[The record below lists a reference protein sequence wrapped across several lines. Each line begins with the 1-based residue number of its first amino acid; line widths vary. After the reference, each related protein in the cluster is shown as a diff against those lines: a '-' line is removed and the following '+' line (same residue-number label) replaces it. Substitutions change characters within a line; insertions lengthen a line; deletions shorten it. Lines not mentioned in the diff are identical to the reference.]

1 MARGRTPAMTAVQPI
16 TAPRALDVALI
27 RQDFP
32 ILSRLV
38 RGKRLIF
45 LDSAAS
51 AQKPRAVMDAERD
64 IYEAGYANVHRGVY
78 WLSQQATSS
87 FEAAREKVRQLLN
100 ARETREIVFVRGATE
115 GINLVAQSFGRAFLS
130 AGDEVLISHMEHH
143 SNIVPWQMLRE
154 EKGVILKVAPIDD
167 AGELDL
173 GAFERL
179 IGPRT
184 KLIAVTH
191 VANALGTVVPIEG
204 VIRLAKEHG
213 IPVLIDGCQAVPH
226 QAVDVQALDCDFYVF
241 SGHKL
246 YGPTGIGVLYGK
258 AQLLQAMPP
267 WQGGGDM
274 IRSVTFE
281 RTEYND
287 LPWKLEAGTP
297 HIIGAIG
304 LGAAIDY
311 VRSIGYDA
319 IAAHETG
326 LLAYALHELSTIN
339 SLRLI
344 GQPRRRSGVISFALG
359 DVHPHDIG
367 TILDDDGICVRAGH
381 HCAQPTMDRFGVA
394 ATVRA
399 SFAIYND
406 RDDVDALVAGLR
418 KVHEVFRL

>member
-1 MARGRTPAMTAVQPI
+1 MTAIQPI
-16 TAPRALDVALI
+16 TAARTLDVARI

-32 ILSRLV
+32 ILSRPI
-38 RGKRLIF
+38 RGKRLVF

-51 AQKPRAVMDAERD
+51 AQKPRSVTDAERD
-64 IYEAGYANVHRGVY
+64 IYETGYANVHRGVY
-78 WLSQQATSS
+78 SLSQRATNE
-87 FEAAREKVRQLLN
+87 FESAREKVRQLLN

-115 GINLVAQSFGRAFLS
+115 AINLVAQSFGRTFLS
-130 AGDEVLISHMEHH
+130 ADDEVLISHMEHH

-154 EKGVILKVAPIDD
+154 EKGVVLIVAPIDD

-173 GAFERL
+173 DAFERL

-184 KLIAVTH
+184 KLISVTH
-191 VANALGTVVPIEG
+191 VANALGTLVPIEK
-204 VIRLAKEHG
+204 VIQLAKEHG

-258 AQLLQAMPP
+258 AQLLQGMPP

-281 RTEYND
+281 RTEYNE
-287 LPWKLEAGTP
+287 LPWKFEAGTP
-297 HIIGAIG
+297 HIIGAVG
-304 LGAAIDY
+304 LSAAIDY
-311 VRSIGYDA
+311 VQSIGYDA
-319 IAAHETG
+319 IGAHEG
-326 LLAYALHELSTIN
+326 ALLAYALRELSKIN

-344 GQPRRRSGVISFALG
+344 GQPRHRSGVISFALG
-359 DVHPHDIG
+359 EVHPHDIG
-367 TILDDDGICVRAGH
+367 TILDQDGICVRAGH
-381 HCAQPTMDRFGVA
+381 HCAQPTMDRFGVS
-394 ATVRA
+394 ATARA
-399 SFAIYND
+399 SFGIYND

-418 KVHEVFRL
+418 KVQEMFRP

>member
-1 MARGRTPAMTAVQPI
+1 MTAMQPI
-16 TAPRALDVALI
+16 TAPQTFDIARI
-27 RQDFP
+27 RRDFP
-32 ILSRLV
+32 ILSRLI
-38 RGKRLIF
+38 RGKRLVF
-45 LDSAAS
+45 LDSPAS
-51 AQKPRAVMDAERD
+51 AQKPRSVMDAERD

-78 WLSQQATSS
+78 WLSQHATNEY
-87 FEAAREKVRQLLN
+87 EAVREKVRQLLN

-115 GINLVAQSFGRAFLS
+115 AINLVAQSFGRTFLS

-154 EKGVILKVAPIDD
+154 EKGVVLKVAPIDD

-173 GAFERL
+173 DAFERL

-184 KLIAVTH
+184 KLVAVAH
-191 VANALGTVVPIEG
+191 VANALGTVVPIET
-204 VIRLAKEHG
+204 VVRIAKEHG
-213 IPVLIDGCQAVPH
+213 VPVLIDGCQAVPH
-226 QAVDVQALDCDFYVF
+226 QAIDVQALDCDFYVF

-258 AQLLQAMPP
+258 AQLLRAMPP

-281 RTEYND
+281 RTEYNE
-287 LPWKLEAGTP
+287 LPWKFEAGTP

-311 VRSIGYDA
+311 VRSIGYDT
-319 IAAHETG
+319 IAAHEAD
-326 LLAYALHELSTIN
+326 LLAYALRELSQIN
-339 SLRLI
+339 SVRII
-344 GQPRRRSGVISFALG
+344 GQPRHRSGVISFALG
-359 DVHPHDIG
+359 EVHPHDIG
-367 TILDDDGICVRAGH
+367 TILDQDGVCVRAGH
-381 HCAQPTMDRFGVA
+381 HCAQPTMDRFGVS

-399 SFAIYND
+399 SFGIYND

-418 KVHEVFRL
+418 KVQEMFRL

>member
-1 MARGRTPAMTAVQPI
+1 MTAFRPI
-16 TAPRALDVALI
+16 IDPSTLDVARI

-32 ILSRLV
+32 ILSQLIH
-38 RGKRLIF
+38 GKRLVF

-51 AQKPRAVMDAERD
+51 AQKPRPVMDAERD
-64 IYEAGYANVHRGVY
+64 IYERGYANVHRGVY
-78 WLSQQATSS
+78 WLSQHATD
-87 FEAAREKVRQLLN
+87 EYEDVREKVRQLLN
-100 ARETREIVFVRGATE
+100 AREAREIVFLRGATE
-115 GINLVAQSFGRAFLS
+115 AINLVAQSFGRAFLS
-130 AGDEVLISHMEHH
+130 AGDEVIISHMEHH

-154 EKGVILKVAPIDD
+154 EKGVVLRVAPIDD

-173 GAFERL
+173 EAFEKL
-179 IGPRT
+179 IVRRT

-191 VANALGTVVPIEG
+191 VANALGTVVP
-204 VIRLAKEHG
+204 VAKVVRLAKEHG

-258 AQLLQAMPP
+258 AQLLRAMPP

-281 RTEYND
+281 RTEYNE
-287 LPWKLEAGTP
+287 LPWKFEAGTP

-319 IAAHETG
+319 IGAHETA
-326 LLAYALHELSTIN
+326 LLAYALRELSQIN
-339 SLRLI
+339 SLRII
-344 GQPRRRSGVISFALG
+344 GHPRHRSGVISFALG
-359 DVHPHDIG
+359 EVHPHDIG
-367 TILDDDGICVRAGH
+367 TILDQDGICVRAGH
-381 HCAQPTMDRFGVA
+381 HCAQPTMDRFGVS

-399 SFAIYND
+399 SFGIYND

-418 KVHEVFRL
+418 KVQEIFQL

>member
-1 MARGRTPAMTAVQPI
+1 MTAMQPI
-16 TAPRALDVALI
+16 TAARELDVARI

-32 ILSRLV
+32 ILAQPV
-38 RGKRLIF
+38 RGKRLVF

-51 AQKPRAVMDAERD
+51 AQKPRSVMEAERD
-64 IYEAGYANVHRGVY
+64 IYETAYANVHRGVY
-78 WLSQQATSS
+78 SLSQRATSE
-87 FEAAREKVRQLLN
+87 FESAREKVRQLLN
-100 ARETREIVFVRGATE
+100 AREPREIVFVRGATE
-115 GINLVAQSFGRAFLS
+115 AINLVAQSFGRAFLS
-130 AGDEVLISHMEHH
+130 TGDEVLISHMEHH

-154 EKGVILKVAPIDD
+154 EKGVVLKVAAIDD

-173 GAFERL
+173 DAFGRL

-191 VANALGTVVPIEG
+191 VANALGTVVPIEK

-281 RTEYND
+281 RTEYNE
-287 LPWKLEAGTP
+287 LPWKFEAGTP
-297 HIIGAIG
+297 HIVGAVG

-311 VRSIGYDA
+311 VQSIGYDA
-319 IAAHETG
+319 IAAHEG
-326 LLAYALHELSTIN
+326 ALLAYALRELSKIN

-344 GQPRRRSGVISFALG
+344 GHPRDRAGVISFALG
-359 DVHPHDIG
+359 EVHPHDIG
-367 TILDDDGICVRAGH
+367 TILDQDGICVRAGH
-381 HCAQPTMDRFGVA
+381 HCAQPTMDRFGVS
-394 ATVRA
+394 ATARA
-399 SFAIYND
+399 SFGIHND

-418 KVHEVFRL
+418 KVQEMFQL

>member
-1 MARGRTPAMTAVQPI
+1 MTAIPPI
-16 TAPRALDVALI
+16 RLVRRFDVTHI

-32 ILSRLV
+32 ILSREV
-38 RGKRLIF
+38 HGKRLVF

-51 AQKPRAVMDAERD
+51 AQKPRAVIDAERRF
-64 IYEAGYANVHRGVY
+64 YETEYANIHRGVY
-78 WLSQQATSS
+78 WLSQRATEA
-87 FEAAREKVRQLLN
+87 FEAAREKVRSLLN
-100 ARETREIVFVRGATE
+100 ARETCEIVFVRGATE
-115 GINLVAQSFGRAFLS
+115 AINLVAQSYGRHFLS
-130 AGDEVLISHMEHH
+130 MGDEVLITHMEHH
-143 SNIVPWQMLRE
+143 ANIVPWQMLRD
-154 EKGVILKVAPIDD
+154 EKHVILKVAPIDD

-173 GAFERL
+173 DAFARL

-191 VANALGTVVPIEG
+191 VANALGTVVPVEE
-204 VIRLAKEHG
+204 VVRLAKAHG

-246 YGPTGIGVLYGK
+246 YGPTGIGALYAK
-258 AQLLQAMPP
+258 ASLLQAMPP

-281 RTEYND
+281 KTEYND
-287 LPWKLEAGTP
+287 LPWKFEAGTQ
-297 HIIGAIG
+297 HIAGAIG

-311 VRSIGYDA
+311 IQSIGYDA
-319 IAAHETG
+319 IAAHETE
-326 LLAYALHELSTIN
+326 LLAYAVREMSKIN
-339 SLRLI
+339 SLRII
-344 GQPRRRSGVISFALG
+344 GQPRHRSGVISFALAG
-359 DVHPHDIG
+359 VHPHDVG
-367 TILDDDGICVRAGH
+367 TILDHDGICVRAGH
-381 HCAQPTMDRFGVA
+381 HCAQPTMERFAVP

-406 RDDVDALVAGLR
+406 RDDVDTLVAGLH

>member
-1 MARGRTPAMTAVQPI
+1 MTAIQPI
-16 TAPRALDVALI
+16 TTPRTLDVARI

-32 ILSRLV
+32 ILSRPI
-38 RGKRLIF
+38 RGKRLVF

-51 AQKPRAVMDAERD
+51 AQKPRSVMDAERH
-64 IYEAGYANVHRGVY
+64 IYEGGYANVHRGVY
-78 WLSQQATSS
+78 WLSQHATDDY
-87 FEAAREKVRQLLN
+87 EAVREKVRQLLN
-100 ARETREIVFVRGATE
+100 ACETREIVFVRGATE
-115 GINLVAQSFGRAFLS
+115 AINLVAQSFGRAFLS

-154 EKGVILKVAPIDD
+154 EKGVVLKVAAIDD

-173 GAFERL
+173 DAFERL

-191 VANALGTVVPIEG
+191 VANALGTVVPVER
-204 VIRLAKEHG
+204 VVRLAKGHG

-258 AQLLQAMPP
+258 AGLLQAMPP

-281 RTEYND
+281 RTEYNE
-287 LPWKLEAGTP
+287 LPWKFEAGTP

-311 VRSIGYDA
+311 VRSMGYDA
-319 IAAHETG
+319 IGAHETA
-326 LLAYALHELSTIN
+326 LLAYALRELSQIN
-339 SLRLI
+339 SLRII
-344 GQPRRRSGVISFALG
+344 GQPRNRSGVISFALG
-359 DVHPHDIG
+359 EVHPHDIG
-367 TILDDDGICVRAGH
+367 TILDQDGICVRAGH

-394 ATVRA
+394 ATARA
-399 SFAIYND
+399 SFGIYND

-418 KVHEVFRL
+418 KVQEMFRL

>member
-1 MARGRTPAMTAVQPI
+1 MTAIQPI
-16 TAPRALDVALI
+16 IAPRALDVARI

-32 ILSRLV
+32 ILSRPV
-38 RGKRLIF
+38 RGKRLVY

-51 AQKPRAVMDAERD
+51 AQKPRSVMDAERD
-64 IYEAGYANVHRGVY
+64 IYETGYANVHRGVY
-78 WLSQQATSS
+78 WLSQRATNE
-87 FEAAREKVRQLLN
+87 FESAREKVRQLLN
-100 ARETREIVFVRGATE
+100 AREAREIVFVRGATE
-115 GINLVAQSFGRAFLS
+115 AINLVAQSFGRAFLS

-154 EKGVILKVAPIDD
+154 EKGVVLKVAPIDD

-173 GAFERL
+173 HAFESL

-191 VANALGTVVPIEG
+191 VANALGTVVPIEK
-204 VIRLAKEHG
+204 VIELAKEHG

-226 QAVDVQALDCDFYVF
+226 QAIDVQALDCDFYVF

-281 RTEYND
+281 RTEYNE
-287 LPWKLEAGTP
+287 LPWKFEAGTP

-311 VRSIGYDA
+311 VQSIGYDV
-319 IAAHETG
+319 IGAHEDA
-326 LLAYALHELSTIN
+326 LLGYALRELSKIN
-339 SLRLI
+339 SVRII
-344 GQPRRRSGVISFALG
+344 GQPRHRSGVISFALG
-359 DVHPHDIG
+359 EVHPHDIG
-367 TILDDDGICVRAGH
+367 TILDQDGICVRAGH
-381 HCAQPTMDRFGVA
+381 HCAQPTMDRFGVS
-394 ATVRA
+394 ATARA
-399 SFAIYND
+399 SFGIYND

-418 KVHEVFRL
+418 KVQEMFRL